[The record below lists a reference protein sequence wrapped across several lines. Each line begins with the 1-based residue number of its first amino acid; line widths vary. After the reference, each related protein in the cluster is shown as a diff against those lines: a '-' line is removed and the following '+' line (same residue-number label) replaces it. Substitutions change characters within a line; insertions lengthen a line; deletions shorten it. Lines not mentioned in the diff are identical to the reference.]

1 MVDEV
6 KTTAVETIAAK
17 AKQASRPL
25 ATLST
30 DIKNRAL
37 RAMADALRANS
48 DRILAANAADM
59 KAGAETGVT
68 ESLLDRLMLDE
79 DRIEGMAGSLLEVA
93 ALPDPVGEV
102 VGGGRLPNGL
112 VVQEVRVALGV
123 VGVIYEARPNVTVD
137 ATALALK
144 SGNAVILRGGSLAM
158 ASNLTLTNIISDAAS
173 AAGIPEGAI
182 QALPTADRASVNE
195 LMGLERYVD
204 LLVPRGGEELIRT
217 VIDNAKVPVLWAGA
231 GNCHIYVHADADFDM
246 AEDITINA
254 KVQRPS
260 VCNAA
265 ETLLVHREL
274 EESLLP
280 RLVASL
286 QARGVTVYGDEAT
299 QRLAG
304 VRPATEEDWHK
315 EYLDL
320 EIAVRLVD
328 SLEGAIDHINKYG
341 TLHSEA
347 IITADYKAAKDFTEQ
362 VDAAAVYVNAST
374 RFTDGGQFGMGAEIG
389 ISTQKLHARG
399 PMGLTAL
406 TSKKYIVQGTGQVR
420 P

>member
-6 KTTAVETIAAK
+6 KTTAVEAIAAK
-17 AKQASRPL
+17 AKKASRPL
-25 ATLST
+25 ATLAT

-37 RAMADALRANS
+37 RAMAEALRANS
-48 DRILAANAADM
+48 NRILAANAVDM
-59 KAGAETGVT
+59 KAGADGGVT

-79 DRIEGMAGSLLEVA
+79 DRIEGMADSLLEVA

-265 ETLLVHREL
+265 ETLLVHRDL
-274 EESLLP
+274 DESLLP

-286 QARGVTVYGDEAT
+286 QAHGVTVYGDEAT

-315 EYLDL
+315 EYLNL

-406 TSKKYIVQGTGQVR
+406 TSKKYIIQGTGQVR

>member
-1 MVDEV
+1 MVDEL
-6 KTTAVETIAAK
+6 KMTAVEAIAAK

-25 ATLST
+25 ATLAT
-30 DIKNRAL
+30 DIKNEAL
-37 RAMADALRANS
+37 RAMAEALRSNTDA
-48 DRILAANAADM
+48 ILAANEEDM
-59 KAGAETGVT
+59 KAGADRGIG
-68 ESLLDRLMLDE
+68 ESLLDRLMLDN

-158 ASNLTLTNIISDAAS
+158 ASNLALTRIISDAAD
-173 AAGIPEGAI
+173 AAGIPDGAI
-182 QALPTADRASVNE
+182 QALPTADRESVNE
-195 LMGLERYVD
+195 LMGLQRYVD
-204 LLVPRGGEELIRT
+204 LLVPRGGEELIKT
-217 VIDNAKVPVLWAGA
+217 VIANAKVPVLWAGA
-231 GNCHIYVHADADFDM
+231 GNCHIYVHDDADFDM

-254 KVQRPS
+254 KVQRPG

-265 ETLLVHREL
+265 ESLLVHRDL

-286 QARGVTVYGDEAT
+286 QARGVTVHGDKAT
-299 QRLAG
+299 QKLAG
-304 VRPATEEDWHK
+304 VLPATEEDWYK

-347 IITADYKAAKDFTEQ
+347 IITADYRAAKDFTEQ
-362 VDAAAVYVNAST
+362 VDAAVVYVNAST

-406 TSKKYIVQGTGQVR
+406 TSKKYVIHGTGHIR